1 MGVLLCVTVFMVHPM
16 HHSIGAGN
24 EVRRPLEKPREEIKG
39 LLPKRTGK
47 VHLMGCIPVEEKG
60 MEEQGKKPMD
70 EKECQNDCHE

>member
-1 MGVLLCVTVFMVHPM
+1 MGVLLGITVGMVHPV
-16 HHSIGAGN
+16 HHGISAGN
-24 EVRRPLEKPREEIKG
+24 QIRRTLKKPGEEIKG

-47 VHLMGCIPVEEKG
+47 VHLMGCIPVEEKS